1 MLSETPHLDCNNLNK
16 IADQLRLKII
26 DMAANGGGGH
36 LGGSFSVLEILVTL
50 YLGKILKYKPLDPSW
65 SHRDILLFSKGH
77 SCMALYAVLSEAG
90 YFESKELE
98 NYCKQDSKFAGHP
111 EHDLLEGVEITSG
124 SLGHGP
130 PIANGLALAAKL
142 NGTNQKL
149 FCIVGDGEC
158 NEGSVWEAF
167 MAASQFKLDN
177 LTLIIDSNKLE
188 SLDLVSNILS
198 IEPLAERLKSFG
210 FAVKEINGN
219 DTHQLMAAFST
230 LPFKSSKP
238 SAIIAHTI
246 KGKGVDF
253 MEGVPKWHHRKLTVQ
268 EAADARSQIIARIN
282 NA

>member
-1 MLSETPHLDCNNLNK
+1 MPTMKPDLDYSQLNK
-16 IADQLRLKII
+16 TADQLRLRILK
-26 DMAANGGGGH
+26 MAAEGGGGH
-36 LGGSFSVLEILVTL
+36 LGGSFSILEILVSL
-50 YLGKILKYKPLDPSW
+50 YLGNILRYKPSEPDWPL
-65 SHRDILLFSKGH
+65 RDFLIFSKGH

-90 YFESKELE
+90 YYESKELE

-130 PIANGLALAAKL
+130 PIANGLAMGAKL
-142 NGTNQKL
+142 NGTAQKV

-198 IEPLAERLKSFG
+198 IEPLAERLNSFG
-210 FAVKEINGN
+210 FSVKEVNGH
-219 DTHQLMAAFST
+219 DISEVMMALKD
-230 LPFKSSKP
+230 LPFELSKP
-238 SAIIAHTI
+238 SVIIAHTI

-253 MEGVPKWHHRKLTVQ
+253 MEGVPKWHHRKLTEQ
-268 EAADARSQIIARIN
+268 EFIDASSQINARIN
-282 NA
+282 HA